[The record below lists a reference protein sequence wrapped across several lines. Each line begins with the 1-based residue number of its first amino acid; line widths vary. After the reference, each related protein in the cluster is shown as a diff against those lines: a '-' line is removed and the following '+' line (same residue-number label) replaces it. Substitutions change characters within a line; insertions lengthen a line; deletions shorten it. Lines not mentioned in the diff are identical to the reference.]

1 MKTVSKISTG
11 LKGKIRIPGD
21 KSVSHRALMLGAIAS
36 GTTKIKG
43 LLESEDVLNTAK
55 ALRTLGAFV
64 VKKEDG
70 TYEVTG
76 VSEFSSPDG
85 ALDMGNSGT
94 GVRLLAGLLA
104 GHSVTARF
112 TGDASLCSRPMKR
125 VTEPLSMMGARF
137 ETAGG
142 GTLPMTEYGSAALK
156 ALTYELPVPSAQV
169 KSAVLLAGL
178 KANGVTSVVEPVPT
192 RDHTERMLRAFGAD
206 ISVESRNGGNVIS
219 VRGGSALKASEVI
232 VPADVSSAAFPT
244 VAALITKDS
253 DILLENVG
261 INPLRAGI
269 IDVLKEMG
277 ADVSYESECDAA
289 GEPVAD
295 IRVRSSELRGVVVPP
310 EKAPS
315 MIDEYPVLAVAAAFA
330 EGETRLC
337 GLSELK
343 VKESDRFEAIIK
355 GLTANGIVCFAEGD
369 DLIIQGKGKNA
380 CGGGLIEAKLDHRIA
395 MAFMVMGTACERPV
409 VIDDVS
415 SVATSFPDFIGLMN
429 SKGARIDDYRD

>member
-11 LKGKIRIPGD
+11 LNGKIRVPGD
-21 KSVSHRALMLGAIAS
+21 KSISHRALMLGAAAS
-36 GTTKIKG
+36 GTTKIRG
-43 LLESEDVLNTAK
+43 LLESEDVLNTAE
-55 ALRTLGAFV
+55 AMRRLGAKV
-64 VKKEDG
+64 VKKDSG
-70 TYEVTG
+70 DYEVEG
-76 VSEFSSPDG
+76 VAEFKSPSDVV
-85 ALDMGNSGT
+85 DMGNSGT
-94 GVRLLAGLLA
+94 GVRLAAGLIA
-104 GHSVTARF
+104 GYDVAVRF
-112 TGDASLCSRPMKR
+112 TGDESLCSRPMKR
-125 VTEPLSMMGARF
+125 ITEPLSIMGAVF
-137 ETAGG
+137 ETSEGCK
-142 GTLPMTEYGSAALK
+142 LPMSERGTKSLK
-156 ALTYELPVPSAQV
+156 PLSYKLPVASAQV

-178 KANGVTSVVEPVPT
+178 RADGTTQVIETSRS
-192 RDHTERMLRAFGAD
+192 RDHTERMLKAFGAD
-206 ISVESRNGGNVIS
+206 IETAEEDGAHVIR

-277 ADVSYESECDAA
+277 ADVSYESERDAA

-369 DLIIQGKGKNA
+369 DLIIRGKGKNA

>member
-55 ALRTLGAFV
+55 ALRALGAFV

-94 GVRLLAGLLA
+94 GVRLLTGLVAGCPLKVA
-104 GHSVTARF
+104 F

-206 ISVESRNGGNVIS
+206 ISVESRNGGNVIR
-219 VRGGSALKASEVI
+219 VRGGRRLKAAEVT
-232 VPADVSSAAFPT
+232 VPADISSAAFLM
-244 VAALITKDS
+244 VGALLTRDS

-261 INPLRAGI
+261 INPLRSGI

-277 ADVSYESECDAA
+277 ADISYENLQDAA

-295 IRVRSSELRGVVVPP
+295 IRVRSSRLHGITVGA

-330 EGETRLC
+330 EGETRLR

-343 VKESDRFEAIIK
+343 VKESNRFEAIIK
-355 GLTANGIVCFAEGD
+355 GLSLNGIKCFGEGD
-369 DLIIQGKGKNA
+369 DLIISGKGEKS

-395 MAFMVMGTACERPV
+395 MSFMVMGLASEHPV
-409 VIDDVS
+409 TIDDVS

-429 SKGARIDDYRD
+429 SKGARIYDYSD